1 MSTSR
6 NLTTLLLLL
15 QLPVAAMA
23 ARTDNVLLINGN
35 TVTGEIESLEFGD
48 LEYSTD
54 SMGTVHIDWEDVV
67 AITTNRRLQVEVSNG
82 TRFFGNLEGAQER
95 FYINVVT
102 EHGPVEMAMSRI
114 VRITP
119 IDTSK
124 QLIKRVEGDFSLGF
138 NSQKGSE
145 VTTFNS
151 SADIRYRTFD
161 WLVGLKLNTSITDQ
175 PSEETQARHTAT
187 LNYQRFRTNR
197 WYTDWFTNWEQND
210 QLGIESRFSLGGGLG
225 RYLIQT
231 NRNQVSLMTGLQG
244 TREEFTGEDPRDT
257 VGEARVQFR
266 WLHRNLKPES
276 SVSFT
281 TNYFPLLEEFS
292 TYRLESTFVWTREFF
307 GDLDLMLDLYY
318 TYQSQPPSEGS
329 RTDHGV
335 VWGLS
340 YDW

>member
-1 MSTSR
+1 MR
-6 NLTTLLLLL
+6 QILTILFLSTLL
-15 QLPVAAMA
+15 PVTAMA

-35 TVTGEIESLEFGD
+35 TVTGEIEELEFGD

-82 TRFFGNLEGAQER
+82 TRFFGNLQGAQER

-102 EHGPVEMAMSRI
+102 DHGPIEIAMSRI

-119 IDTSK
+119 IDTSRR
-124 QLIKRVEGDFSLGF
+124 LINRIEGEFSLGA

-145 VTTFNS
+145 VSTFNS
-151 SADIRYRTFD
+151 SADIRYRTLD
-161 WLVGLKLNTSITDQ
+161 YLVGLKLNTSITDQ
-175 PSEETQARHTAT
+175 PNNPTQARHTIG
-187 LNYQRFRTNR
+187 LNYQRFRLNR
-197 WYTDWFTNWEQND
+197 WYTDWFGNWEQND
-210 QLGIESRFSLGGGLG
+210 QLGIKARFSLGGGLG
-225 RYLIQT
+225 RYMIQT
-231 NRNQVSLMTGLQG
+231 NRNQVSLMTGLQA
-244 TREEFTGEDPRDT
+244 TREEFTGEDPGDT
-257 VGEARVQFR
+257 VGELRVQFR

-281 TNYFPLLEEFS
+281 TNYFPLIEELS
-292 TYRLESTFVWTREFF
+292 TYRMESTFVWTREFF
-307 GDLDLMLDLYY
+307 SDLDLMLDLYY

-329 RTDHGV
+329 RTDHGI

-340 YDW
+340 YSW

>member
-1 MSTSR
+1 
-6 NLTTLLLLL
+6 
-15 QLPVAAMA
+15 
-23 ARTDNVLLINGN
+23 
-35 TVTGEIESLEFGD
+35 
-48 LEYSTD
+48 
-54 SMGTVHIDWEDVV
+54 MG
-67 AITTNRRLQVEVSNG
+67 R
-82 TRFFGNLEGAQER
+82 
-95 FYINVVT
+95 
-102 EHGPVEMAMSRI
+102 
-114 VRITP
+114 
-119 IDTSK
+119 K